1 METPNTGGKFNGSTG
16 ATGVWAAYLGS
27 EDANINFAI
36 NLGIGDGWPNN
47 LSVNGQAYKYGGH
60 SIRPV
65 WK

>member
-1 METPNTGGKFNGSTG
+1 METPNTGVKFNGSTG
-16 ATGVWAAYLGS
+16 ATGVRAAYLGS
-27 EDANINFAI
+27 EDANINFPI